1 MGAKARGW
9 SKPDAELFDNVNPL
23 RGDVFENGLRGSA
36 HIGVSLQDDVYHG
49 QMKQGLIRL
58 WPERG
63 QASGQASTVHF
74 FIFSNFRI
82 TLAWRGSD
90 GVPQRSQQADTGAA
104 RRAQMKAGGR
114 SRNLHHSLLGTYT
127 AAPPAGSTFSTTKT
141 PPQRHRPGPGNKMQL

>member
-23 RGDVFENGLRGSA
+23 RGDVFENALRGSA

-90 GVPQRSQQADTGAA
+90 GVPQRRQQPDTGTA

-114 SRNLHHSLLGTYT
+114 SRNLHQSLLGHLHRGATGYINLFDDQNPSAT
-127 AAPPAGSTFSTTKT
+127 TSASTWY
-141 PPQRHRPGPGNKMQL
+141 KMQL